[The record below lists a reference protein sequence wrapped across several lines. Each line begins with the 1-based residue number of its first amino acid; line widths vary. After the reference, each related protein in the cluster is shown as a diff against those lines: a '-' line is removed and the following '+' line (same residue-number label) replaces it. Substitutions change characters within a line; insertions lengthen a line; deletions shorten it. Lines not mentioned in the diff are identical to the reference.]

1 MRRRSYLDQRQSDNH
16 ERWLVSYS
24 DFITLLFGFFVVMY
38 AISSVNE
45 ANYRMLSE
53 SLSAAFRNVPRE
65 ARTAAGFPASVPLP
79 ELQQMTMSGEKTL
92 QHLRQE
98 RMQEMAR
105 AIMRALAPLL
115 DDEKVRV
122 TQSRIGIAVEIN
134 AGVLFAPGRAV
145 LEQRAERALRAVA
158 PLLKE
163 TDHPIQVEGHTD
175 DMAIRTPVFP
185 SNWELSTARASSVV
199 RVLVDAGIEPSRL
212 TALGFGEYR
221 PIEPNDTPEGRARNR
236 RVVIRLLAV
245 EPDPVT
251 EIPVKPPPEEEA
263 ESSTYGG
270 APAKGG
276 PESVPDRQRM
286 PAAGRPANMSAG
298 RQRLRLATP

>member
-24 DFITLLFGFFVVMY
+24 DFITLLFAFFVVMY

-45 ANYRMLSE
+45 ANYRTLSE
-53 SLSAAFRNVPRE
+53 SLGAAFRNVPRE
-65 ARTAAGFPASVPLP
+65 TRLAAASPLP
-79 ELQQMTMSGEKTL
+79 VPPPEPQQVTSEKKTA
-92 QHLRQE
+92 QRLRQE

-105 AIMRALAPLL
+105 SIMQVLAPLL

-122 TQSRIGIAVEIN
+122 TQSRLGIAVEIN
-134 AGVLFAPGRAV
+134 AGVLFAPGKAA
-145 LEQRAERALRAVA
+145 LEPKAEKALRAVA
-158 PLLKE
+158 PLLRE
-163 TDHPIQVEGHTD
+163 TDHSIQVEGHTD
-175 DMAIRTPVFP
+175 DVAIRTPVFP

-212 TALGFGEYR
+212 TALGFGQYR
-221 PIEPNDTPEGRARNR
+221 PVEPNDTPEGRARNR

-251 EIPVKPPPEEEA
+251 EIPVQPPLQE
-263 ESSTYGG
+263 GG
-270 APAKGG
+270 
-276 PESVPDRQRM
+276 ER
-286 PAAGRPANMSAG
+286 
-298 RQRLRLATP
+298 